1 MLSSALSVYVNFRR
15 LGGFKFDSEE
25 KILRSFVRFTSEHGE
40 THIKSATA
48 IDWATRGPSST
59 QREARLRIVAAFA
72 RFCRATDTAHEVPPR
87 GVFGS
92 GRHRRPVA
100 YVFTPAQIRQILHA
114 ARQLEPKASLR
125 PHTYTTLLG
134 LLAAT
139 GLRIGEA
146 LRLYIDDI
154 TSEGLVIRQT
164 KFRKNRLVPLH
175 PTTVSALQG
184 YLALRTRIGGTDPH
198 VFVGMNGHPLNR
210 AMVALVFHQ
219 ILTSL
224 GLRGSRFGR
233 DPRLHDLRHTWVAR
247 ALESCPSE
255 KGLIDRHA
263 RAVMTYLGHVSVANS
278 YWYIHNTPA
287 LMSRIADA
295 FAAQEQEV
303 QS

>member
-1 MLSSALSVYVNFRR
+1 M
-15 LGGFKFDSEE
+15 
-25 KILRSFVRFTSEHGE
+25 
-40 THIKSATA
+40 
-48 IDWATRGPSST
+48 
-59 QREARLRIVAAFA
+59 IVIAFA
-72 RFCRATDTAHEVPPR
+72 RFCRSTDTAHEIPPR

-100 YVFTPAQIRQILHA
+100 YIFSPEQIRQLLHA

-125 PHTYTTLLG
+125 PYTYSTLLG

-146 LRLYIDDI
+146 LRLCIDDI
-154 TSEGLVIRQT
+154 TSDGLVIRRT

-175 PTTVSALQG
+175 PTTVTALQR

-198 VFVGMNGHPLNR
+198 VFVGQNGRPLSQ
-210 AMVALVFHQ
+210 AMTAWVFHQ
-219 ILTSL
+219 LIST
-224 GLRGSRFGR
+224 LRLKGARLAR

-278 YWYIHNTPA
+278 YWYIHNTPT
-287 LMSRIADA
+287 LMNRIADA
-295 FAAQEQEV
+295 FATQEQEV
-303 QS
+303 RS

>member
-1 MLSSALSVYVNFRR
+1 MLSSALTEYLSFRR
-15 LGGFKFDSEE
+15 LGGFKYHIEE
-25 KILRSFVRFTSEHGE
+25 GVLRSFVRFASKRGE
-40 THIKSATA
+40 THIRSATV
-48 IDWATRGPSST
+48 IDWAAQGPSST
-59 QREARLRIVAAFA
+59 QREARLRIVIAFA
-72 RFCRATDTAHEVPPR
+72 RFCRSTDTVHEIPPK

-100 YVFTPAQIRQILHA
+100 YVFSPEQIRQILRA

-125 PHTYTTLLG
+125 PYTYNTMFG

-146 LRLYIDDI
+146 LRLCIDDI
-154 TSEGLVIRQT
+154 TPDGLVIRKT

-175 PTTVSALQG
+175 PTTVIALQG
-184 YLALRTRIGGTDPH
+184 YLALRTRIGGSDIH
-198 VFVGMNGHPLNR
+198 VFVGANGQPLKQ
-210 AMVALVFHQ
+210 AMVALVFQQ
-219 ILTSL
+219 IIAAL
-224 GLRGSRFGR
+224 GLKGARFGR
-233 DPRLHDLRHTWVAR
+233 DPRLHDFRHTWVAR
-247 ALESCPSE
+247 ALECCPSD

-287 LMSRIADA
+287 LMNRIADA

-303 QS
+303 RS